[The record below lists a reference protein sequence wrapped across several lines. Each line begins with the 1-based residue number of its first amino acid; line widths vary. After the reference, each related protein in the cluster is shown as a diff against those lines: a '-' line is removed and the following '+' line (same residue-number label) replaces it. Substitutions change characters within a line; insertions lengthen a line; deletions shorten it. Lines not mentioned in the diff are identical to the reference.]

1 MVLGAQPKNL
11 GRSCLEKHSI
21 AGQGRNG
28 KIMRTWFF
36 PKGEEP
42 IDLVVRSPQPD
53 LKLGKNG
60 MGESSQ
66 TGAFFKLTFMV
77 DE

>member
-1 MVLGAQPKNL
+1 MVLGAQPKTEREAVGKTIPL
-11 GRSCLEKHSI
+11 PP
-21 AGQGRNG
+21 GQGRNG

-53 LKLGKNG
+53 LQLGKNG
-60 MGESSQ
+60 MGEKGQ
-66 TGAFFKLTFMV
+66 DRCTFF
-77 DE
+77 D

>member
-11 GRSCLEKHSI
+11 GRSCQEKHSI
-21 AGQGRNG
+21 PGQGRNG

-60 MGESSQ
+60 MGGKAATQ
-66 TGAFFKLTFMV
+66 VHFLN
-77 DE
+77 